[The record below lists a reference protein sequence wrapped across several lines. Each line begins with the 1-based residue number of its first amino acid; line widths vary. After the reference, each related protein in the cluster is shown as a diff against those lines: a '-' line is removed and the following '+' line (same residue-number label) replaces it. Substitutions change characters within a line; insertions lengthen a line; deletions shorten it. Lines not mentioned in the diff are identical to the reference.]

1 MVDEQ
6 SKKIGAMEL
15 ARTGKD
21 FGMLATEMAQTG
33 KGFVASLSLDNNKEV
48 VQLSLTLIVV
58 EVAAEERG
66 GTVYLSF
73 DAGSFRAVQVD
84 RPESNSRRVQYLTVV
99 VIGSFSGPLCSSL
112 ENHVMEAEMIGLLV
126 LLVVA

>member
-1 MVDEQ
+1 MD
-6 SKKIGAMEL
+6 
-15 ARTGKD
+15 D
-21 FGMLATEMAQTG
+21 
-33 KGFVASLSLDNNKEV
+33 NKEA

-58 EVAAEERG
+58 EVAVEERG

-99 VIGSFSGPLCSSL
+99 VIDSFSGPLCSSL